1 MPPCKLQNFGNTNVQ
16 LCYAKKHIKNE
27 TEHLKRESKR

>member
-1 MPPCKLQNFGNTNVQ
+1 MPPCKLQNFGSTNVQ
-16 LCYAKKHIKNE
+16 LCYAKNIKNE